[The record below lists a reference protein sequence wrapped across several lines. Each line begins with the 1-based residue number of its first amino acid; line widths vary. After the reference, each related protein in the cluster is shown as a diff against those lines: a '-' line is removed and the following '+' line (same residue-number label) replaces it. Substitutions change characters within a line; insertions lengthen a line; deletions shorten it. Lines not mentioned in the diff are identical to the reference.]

1 MSIEELKRKIREAS
15 EVLGD
20 LYKALEEFDGL
31 EHLLEHVENLE
42 VDLWNEAETLDD
54 EDEE

>member
-1 MSIEELKRKIREAS
+1 MSVEELKKKIKAAS

-31 EHLLEHVENLE
+31 EHLLEHVEALE